1 MRSLRLPT
9 LLRVSALAVILTA
22 VLLWLSPGSS
32 DVRAVEPLTA
42 ALRDE
47 DHSVRERA
55 AEALGKLGDA
65 RAVPSLIAALKDE
78 GVVEMSRDYD
88 MDTYVRDRAAG
99 ALRRIGG
106 PEAERALAE
115 YRRRQQ

>member
-1 MRSLRLPT
+1 VEHAQHQRQ
-9 LLRVSALAVILTA
+9 LLFR
-22 VLLWLSPGSS
+22 
-32 DVRAVEPLTA
+32 
-42 ALRDE
+42 
-47 DHSVRERA
+47 
-55 AEALGKLGDA
+55 GDG